1 MRRQRAMRRQ
11 LARFLFIFVIGS
23 AAMILGVITSMTL
36 TPPGR
41 DLLARTVSRFLDR
54 IVTGQVRV
62 GAISGSFLY
71 DLTLEN
77 LVVRDTSGE
86 LLANL
91 PRVRVAYR
99 LPNFI
104 AGQVV
109 LSAIQLDSPTI
120 QLIKHRSG
128 RMNYEEVLGIGKG
141 SKGGKSPLVE
151 FHNVKMTDG
160 LLRIALPWNPP
171 RSARTESSVDSALQ
185 AERAKPGRIVEETPE
200 GLRRVIVLA
209 DLATRMS
216 RMRIATPDRQPFTID
231 LDSLATR
238 VNDPG
243 VTLRHAVGRVRIR
256 GDSAV
261 FSLSRGALPDTRFSG
276 GGAVTW
282 PRDTILFDFQVIAPH
297 VNLEDLR
304 WVSPHFPSMTGRGVL
319 TARSESGIRTA
330 YDIRDLHLAGPKGQ
344 VDGDLVT
351 ITDRRRGLGL
361 RDMNV
366 RLAELDLDAARPYL
380 DTLPFYGTVTGKLAG
395 SGFLNALDLGIE
407 WAFRDAAVPGNP
419 LTTIAGEGGVGTSR
433 DSGLTFTEFGVRQ
446 SDIDLRTVRRIA
458 PAVIL
463 EGRLTAVGT
472 LNGPLRNIRFNGT
485 AQHQDQDRPPS
496 QLEGTVNLDTRF
508 RVLGLNADVMLD
520 PLSFEGIR
528 RAFPTLGARGEL
540 RGPFQSSG
548 NLARLAVDASLTGQ
562 IGSVE
567 AHGFATLQP
576 PRWGAE
582 DLLLRFSRLDLAALT
597 GRDLPTQLNGEISVT
612 GVIDT
617 LRAPE
622 GELRL
627 ALSSSRLRELTLDS
641 VFAIAG
647 LRDSLIRVDT
657 AYAVWKGARVGGSG
671 TLGWGGLHTGRMEFS
686 MVADS
691 LIAFDSLLLA
701 TTKQTRDLTPDSR
714 PLGGTA
720 QASVQLAG
728 NLDTL
733 EASADLL
740 VENLEWQRIRSPRVT
755 GAFSWVG
762 GQRPQLTASIGSDS
776 LSAGTWVFHRIGAQA
791 RGWADSLE
799 WNAGT
804 GVGPH
809 VGLNGAGRWWRKGET
824 QVAMFD
830 SLSFVLP
837 AHRYRL
843 EESFAVTLSDSAPA
857 VSPVTIRAEDGSG
870 LIQMAGRVPG
880 SSPGSLVVRVLSLD
894 LHDAYGLL
902 QRDTLGVA
910 GDVGIDVRIGGTAEQ
925 PTLRGTMTLEGGK
938 FGDFNAPFLQGVV
951 DYADRRL
958 ETDLLLWRSGKNVL
972 DVGATLPLD
981 LALRGAERRQ
991 VDGPLSVHAHGDSVD
1006 LGILEAFTPAVRQV
1020 SGEFST
1026 DVNVTGTWDAP
1037 RLAGSLEF
1045 RDGAMSLPG
1054 LGVRYERIQ
1063 GRGRFQGDSLVLD
1076 NVALRSGGG
1085 SLAITGTVRLEDL
1098 ARPVLSL
1105 GFQANQFRALDV
1117 SRFLTLDGT
1126 GGLRLEG
1133 PLFKATLSGNLTA
1146 NSGVLYFADLVT
1158 KRIIDLE
1165 DPTIADLV
1173 DTTLLRRENLGGKF
1187 QNRFLDSLT
1196 ISNLAVEMGSDVW
1209 LRSGEANIQLSGQVQ
1224 LSKTRQAYTPS
1235 GTLEAVRGSYTL
1247 KIGPVTRDFTVERGT
1262 VRYFGDLNAAL
1273 DIRATHV
1280 VRAVR
1285 GEEIPVIAVITG
1297 TLYAPKI
1304 SLESTFNPPISETD
1318 LVSYLVTGYPANE
1331 ATRLGRAGALETGLS
1346 YFSSALSS
1354 ELERALIQ
1362 DIGIPLD
1369 LIEIRP
1375 GVSSRGGVSTL
1386 TQLAAGWQLGSKTF
1400 LTFNAGFCPE
1410 NLSQFTYSNLGAS
1423 LEFRFSREWRLQASV
1438 EPTLQSCRQD
1448 IRIPNTNPYQIGS
1461 DIRWEREF

>member
-1 MRRQRAMRRQ
+1 MRRQ
-11 LARFLFIFVIGS
+11 LARFLFIFVIGT

-41 DLLARTVSRFLDR
+41 DLLARTVSKFLDR

-62 GAISGSFLY
+62 GSISGSFLY

-86 LLANL
+86 LLVDL

-109 LSAIQLDSPTI
+109 LSAMELDSPTI

-151 FHNVKMTDG
+151 FHNVKMTEG
-160 LLRIALPWNPP
+160 MLRIALPWNPP
-171 RSARTESSVDSALQ
+171 KSARNESSVDSALQ
-185 AERAKPGRIVEETPE
+185 AERAKPGRIVEDSRE

-209 DLATRMS
+209 DLATRVS
-216 RMRIATPDRQPFTID
+216 RLRIATPDRLPFTID
-231 LDSLATR
+231 LDSLATQ

-243 VTLRHAVGRVRIR
+243 VTLTHAVGRVRIR

-261 FSLSRGALPDTRFSG
+261 FSLSRAALPDTRFSG

-282 PRDTILFDFQVIAPH
+282 PRDTILYDFQVIAPR

-304 WVSPHFPSMTGRGVL
+304 WVSPKFPSMSGRGVL
-319 TARSESGIRTA
+319 TARSESGVRTA
-330 YDIRDLHLAGPKGQ
+330 YDLRDLHLTG
-344 VDGDLVT
+344 VDGQLDGELVT
-351 ITDRRRGLGL
+351 ITDRRRGLGV

-366 RLAELDLDAARPYL
+366 RLAELDLDAVRPYL
-380 DTLPFYGTVTGKLAG
+380 DSLPFYGTVTGKLTG
-395 SGFLNALDLGIE
+395 SGFLNAMDLGIE
-407 WAFRDAAVPGNP
+407 WAFRDAAVAGNP
-419 LTTIAGEGGVGTSR
+419 LTTIAGEGGVSASR

-446 SDIDLRTVRRIA
+446 SDIDLGTVRRIA

-485 AQHQDQDRPPS
+485 AQHQDLDRPPS
-496 QLEGTVNLDTRF
+496 QLEGTVHLDTRF
-508 RVLGLNADVMLD
+508 KVLGLDTDVMLD

-528 RAFPTLGARGEL
+528 RAFPSLKTRGEL
-540 RGPFQSSG
+540 RGPFQSRG
-548 NLARLAVDASLTGQ
+548 TLARLAVDASLTGQ
-562 IGSVE
+562 IGSIE

-582 DLLLRFSRLDLAALT
+582 DLLLRFSSLDLAALT
-597 GRDLPTQLNGEISVT
+597 GRDLPTRLNGEVSVT
-612 GVIDT
+612 GIIDT
-617 LRAPE
+617 ARAPE
-622 GELRL
+622 GEVRL
-627 ALSSSRLRELTLDS
+627 NLSSSRIRELTLDS

-647 LRDSLIRVDT
+647 LHDSLIRVDT

-671 TLGWGGLHTGRMEFS
+671 TLGWGGLHTGRMAFTLA
-686 MVADS
+686 ADS

-701 TTKQTRDLTPDSR
+701 TTGQTRDLTPDSR

-733 EASADLL
+733 EAGGDLL
-740 VENLEWQRIRSPRVT
+740 VEGLEWQRIRSPRVT
-755 GAFSWVG
+755 GAFSWTG
-762 GQRPQLTASIGSDS
+762 GRRPQLTASISSDS
-776 LSAGTWVFHRIGAQA
+776 LSAGTWIFHRIGAQA

-804 GVGPH
+804 GVGSNMG
-809 VGLNGAGRWWRKGET
+809 VDGAGRWWRHGQT
-824 QVAMFD
+824 QVAVFD
-830 SLSFVLP
+830 RLAFALP

-843 EESFAVTLSDSAPA
+843 DESFAVTLSDSAPA
-857 VSPVTIRAEDGSG
+857 VSPVTLRADDGSG
-870 LIQMAGRVPG
+870 MIQLAGRVPG
-880 SSPGSLVVRVLSLD
+880 ASEGSLVVRVLGLD

-902 QRDTLGVA
+902 RRDTLGVS
-910 GDVGIDVRIGGTAEQ
+910 GELGIDARVGGTAER
-925 PTLRGTMTLEGGK
+925 PTLRGTLTLDGGK
-938 FGDFNAPFLQGVV
+938 FGDFNAPFVQGVV

-958 ETDLLLWRSGKNVL
+958 ETNLLLWRSGKNVL

-981 LALRGAERRQ
+981 LAWRGAQQRQ
-991 VDGPLSVHAHGDSVD
+991 VDGPLSVHARGDSVD
-1006 LGILEAFTPAVRQV
+1006 LAILEALTPAIRQV
-1020 SGEFST
+1020 SGQFST
-1026 DVNVTGTWDAP
+1026 DVNVSGTWEAP
-1037 RLAGSLEF
+1037 RLAGALEF
-1045 RDGAMSLPG
+1045 HDGAMSLPG
-1054 LGVRYERIQ
+1054 LGVRYEGME

-1076 NVALRSGGG
+1076 NVAMRSGRGT
-1085 SLAITGTVRLEDL
+1085 LAITGSVRLEEFS
-1098 ARPVLSL
+1098 RPVLDL
-1105 GFQANQFRALDV
+1105 GFRANDFRAIDA
-1117 SRFLTLDGT
+1117 SRFLTLDAT
-1126 GGLRLEG
+1126 GGLQLKG
-1133 PLFKATLSGNLTA
+1133 PFFHATLTGNLNA

-1196 ISNLAVEMGSDVW
+1196 ISNLSMEMGTDVW
-1209 LRSGEANIQLSGQVQ
+1209 LRSAEANIQLSGQVQ

-1304 SLESTFNPPISETD
+1304 TLESTFNPPISETD
-1318 LVSYLVTGYPANE
+1318 LVSYLVTGRPANE
-1331 ATRLGRAGALETGLS
+1331 ATQLGQAGLVETGLS

-1375 GVSSRGGVSTL
+1375 GVSTTGGASTL

-1410 NLSQFTYSNLGAS
+1410 NLSQFSYSNLGAS
-1423 LEFRFSREWRLQASV
+1423 LEFRFSREWSLQASV

-1448 IRIPNTNPYQIGS
+1448 FGIYTAPNPYQIGS
-1461 DIRWEREF
+1461 DLRWEREF

>member
-1 MRRQRAMRRQ
+1 MRRQ
-11 LARFLFIFVIGS
+11 LARFLFVFVVGT

-86 LLANL
+86 LLVDL

-99 LPNFI
+99 LPNLI

-109 LSAIQLDSPTI
+109 LSSIQLDSPTI

-151 FHNVKMTDG
+151 FHDVRMADG
-160 LLRIALPWNPP
+160 MLRIALPWNPP

-185 AERAKPGRIVEETPE
+185 AQRAKPGRIVEQSPE

-209 DLATRMS
+209 DLATRVS

-304 WVSPHFPSMTGRGVL
+304 WVSPHFPSMTGRGLL
-319 TARSESGIRTA
+319 TARSETGARTA
-330 YDIRDLHLAGPKGQ
+330 YDIRDLHLTGPGGQ
-344 VDGDLVT
+344 LDGDLVT
-351 ITDRRRGLGL
+351 ITDRRRGLGV
-361 RDMNV
+361 RDMNL

-380 DTLPFYGTVTGKLAG
+380 DSLPFYGTVTGKLAG
-395 SGFLNALDLGIE
+395 SGFLNALDLSIE

-419 LTTIAGEGGVGTSR
+419 LTTISGEGGVGASR
-433 DSGLTFTEFGVRQ
+433 DSGLIFTEFGVRQ

-485 AQHQDQDRPPS
+485 AQHQDLDRPPS
-496 QLEGTVNLDTRF
+496 QLEGTVHLDTRG
-508 RVLGLNADVMLD
+508 RVLGLNTDVMLD
-520 PLSFEGIR
+520 PLSFDGIR
-528 RAFPTLGARGEL
+528 RAFPSLGARGEL
-540 RGPFQSSG
+540 RGPFQSQG
-548 NLARLAVDASLTGQ
+548 TLARLAVDASLTGQ

-576 PRWGAE
+576 PKWGAE

-597 GRDLPTQLNGEISVT
+597 GRDLPTRLNGELSIT
-612 GVIDT
+612 GTIDT

-622 GELRL
+622 GELRVV
-627 ALSSSRLRELTLDS
+627 LSSSRLRELTLDS

-647 LRDSLIRVDT
+647 LHDSLIRVDT

-671 TLGWGGLHTGRMEFS
+671 TLGWGGPHTGRMAFTLA
-686 MVADS
+686 ADS

-701 TTKQTRDLTPDSR
+701 TTGQTRDLGPDSR

-720 QASVQLAG
+720 HASVQLAG

-755 GAFSWVG
+755 GAFSWIG

-776 LSAGTWVFHRIGAQA
+776 LSAGTWAFHRLGAQA

-804 GVGPH
+804 GVGSNL
-809 VGLNGAGRWWRKGET
+809 GMSGAGRWWRHGQT

-830 SLSFVLP
+830 SLFFALP
-837 AHRYRL
+837 AHRYRS

-857 VSPVTIRAEDGSG
+857 VSPITIRAEDGSG
-870 LIQMAGRVPG
+870 LIQLAGRVPG
-880 SSPGSLVVRVLSLD
+880 TSEGALQVRVLGLD

-902 QRDTLGVA
+902 QRDTLGVS
-910 GDVGIDVRIGGTAEQ
+910 GDLGIDVRIGGTAER
-925 PTLRGTMTLEGGK
+925 PTLRGTMTLDGGK

-958 ETDLLLWRSGKNVL
+958 ETDLLLWRTGKNVL

-981 LALRGAERRQ
+981 LALRGAQQRQ
-991 VDGPLSVHAHGDSVD
+991 VDGPLSVHARGDSVD
-1006 LGILEAFTPAVRQV
+1006 LGLLEALTPAVRRV

-1026 DVNVTGTWDAP
+1026 DVNVTGTWEAP
-1037 RLAGSLEF
+1037 RLAGAVEF
-1045 RDGAMSLPG
+1045 RDGAMSISG
-1054 LGVRYERIQ
+1054 LGVRYEGIQ
-1063 GRGRFQGDSLVLD
+1063 GRARFQGDSLVLD

-1085 SLAITGTVRLEDL
+1085 SLGITGSVRLEDFG
-1098 ARPVLSL
+1098 RPVLHL
-1105 GFQANQFRALDV
+1105 GFRANDFRAIDV

-1126 GGLRLEG
+1126 GGLQLEG
-1133 PLFKATLSGNLTA
+1133 PLFQATLTGNLTA

-1196 ISNLAVEMGSDVW
+1196 ISNLGVEMGSDVW
-1209 LRSGEANIQLSGQVQ
+1209 LRSAEANIQLSGQVQ

-1331 ATRLGRAGALETGLS
+1331 ATQLGHASALETGLS

-1375 GVSSRGGVSTL
+1375 GVSSRGGLSTL

-1438 EPTLQSCRQD
+1438 EPTLQTCRQD
-1448 IRIPNTNPYQIGS
+1448 FGITTATNPYQIGS